1 MRSAGQ
7 MYFNDASVTKVV
19 PVGVRMGRVLW
30 EKTSNA
36 TNTGLTI
43 WELAF
48 RSFRI
53 KGKDEED
60 SSLCDYKNVSAIN

>member
-1 MRSAGQ
+1 MGQ
-7 MYFNDASVTKVV
+7 MYFKDASLTKVV
-19 PVGVRMGRVLW
+19 PVGVR
-30 EKTSNA
+30 ENTSNA

-48 RSFRI
+48 QSFRI